1 MTTLSDKLAALAKHP
16 MEELK
21 DGIHSDS
28 EYAWSWQ
35 CNLAVPIM
43 EAIGASHKDANRAA
57 ALIMAHMFDYDI
69 TAHPRYE
76 WGKSPQQIYF
86 EARVASEREEDA
98 ALRQQEASNG

>member
-1 MTTLSDKLAALAKHP
+1 MTVKAKELAVLAKHP

-21 DGIHSDS
+21 DGIHSDP

-43 EAIGASHKDANRAA
+43 DAIGVSHKDANRAA
-57 ALIMAHMFDYDI
+57 ALIMAQMFDYDI
-69 TAHPRYE
+69 TAHPHYE

-98 ALRQQEASNG
+98 ALRQQEASR